1 MAWMVYMAHFS
12 FRLCSCFLFGFI
24 GCIIHLFT
32 YYVNMLVGKFCKN
45 ICKNLQKYGSTFV
58 YCAAVE
64 WFYSCKMVF
73 RSVLGSLVGVR
84 W

>member
-1 MAWMVYMAHFS
+1 MQKY
-12 FRLCSCFLFGFI
+12 
-24 GCIIHLFT
+24 
-32 YYVNMLVGKFCKN
+32 
-45 ICKNLQKYGSTFV
+45 LQKFTKIRQHVF

-64 WFYSCKMVF
+64 WFYSCKMAF

>member
-1 MAWMVYMAHFS
+1 MQKY
-12 FRLCSCFLFGFI
+12 LQK
-24 GCIIHLFT
+24 FT
-32 YYVNMLVGKFCKN
+32 
-45 ICKNLQKYGSTFV
+45 KYGSTFV
-58 YCAAVE
+58 YCAAVG